1 MCAIAL
7 SLAYPVR
14 EYVAQRNQISQLQKR
29 EAAARREVQELTRK
43 KARLGDPEYIKR
55 EARRRLHFCDPGEQ
69 CYVVLDGQGGVA
81 AEEQET
87 GPVRTPP
94 WYETL
99 WKSVEAA
106 DQQK

>member
-14 EYVAQRNQISQLQKR
+14 EYVAQRSEISRLQKR
-29 EAAARREVQELTRK
+29 EAAVRKDVRELTEK
-43 KARLGDPEYIKR
+43 KASLGDPDYVKR

-69 CYVVLDGQGGVA
+69 CYVVLDGQGGTSEQ
-81 AEEQET
+81 EEET
-87 GPVRTPP
+87 GPTRVPP

-99 WKSVEAA
+99 WRSVEAA
-106 DQQK
+106 DRQG

>member
-14 EYVAQRNQISQLQKR
+14 EYVAQRSEISRLQKQ
-29 EAAARREVQELTRK
+29 EAAVRKDVRELTDK
-43 KARLGDPEYIKR
+43 KASLGDPDYVKR

-69 CYVVLDGQGGVA
+69 CYVVLDGQGGA
-81 AEEQET
+81 SQREGES